1 MASRSRSR
9 EREDRNHRS
18 FKGKNKEDRN
28 RRRRQSSSSSSSS
41 SSTSDSDSSDDRS
54 RQKNRHK
61 RRSDSHSPRKHT
73 SRDER
78 KKRQKQSDK
87 SSRRSNS
94 REHRRHSSSR
104 DRSKQQT
111 RSRKHKSPDP
121 SEQQRV
127 DFSYNGSSGGG
138 ISSKRW
144 DNDMYRENQSRH
156 DADRSYRPR
165 YRTVND
171 AMDEELLQSRRLQR
185 EAIGEEGA
193 PMVWADSPS
202 PRDSSDDEE
211 GEQTVVKKSAKKS
224 SKKKSRSGSDK
235 KKKDK
240 KKKKS
245 SKKHRKK
252 EKHSKK
258 KKKKAASGSS
268 SSSGESDGEEEDEW
282 VEKSAAGADHSRLA
296 KAGSSKAGVVALEE
310 ETADGV
316 VGPTKTSGNLSQK
329 DFGRALLPGEGAA
342 MAAYVT
348 EGKRIPRRGE
358 IGLTSEEI
366 DTFEKVGYVMSGS
379 RHRRMEAVRIRKEN
393 QIYSADEKRAL
404 AMFSKEERQKR
415 ENKILSQFKEMI
427 SAKLA
432 SDKH

>member
-9 EREDRNHRS
+9 ER
-18 FKGKNKEDRN
+18 DRN
-28 RRRRQSSSSSSSS
+28 RRSRHVKSKEERNRRKHRSSSSSGSSSESSS
-41 SSTSDSDSSDDRS
+41 SSENDSSRDRS
-54 RQKNRHK
+54 RQKKKSRK
-61 RRSDSHSPRKHT
+61 RRSDSRSPRKHT
-73 SRDER
+73 SSRDER
-78 KKRQKQSDK
+78 KKRHEQSK
-87 SSRRSNS
+87 ESKRRSRS
-94 REHRRHSSSR
+94 ESR
-104 DRSKQQT
+104 DRSK
-111 RSRKHKSPDP
+111 RSRKSKSPP
-121 SEQQRV
+121 SEKAQPAGP
-127 DFSYNGSSGGG
+127 SYNGSAGG

-144 DNDMYRENQSRH
+144 ENDMYREKQSWH

-165 YRTVND
+165 YRPTHD

-185 EAIGEEGA
+185 EIIGEEGVA
-193 PMVWADSPS
+193 MAWADSPS
-202 PRDSSDDEE
+202 PRDSSEDER
-211 GEQTVVKKSAKKS
+211 EQAVTKKSSKKS
-224 SKKKSRSGSDK
+224 SKKKSRAGGD
-235 KKKDK
+235 KKDK

-258 KKKKAASGSS
+258 KKKSKESSDSS
-268 SSSGESDGEEEDEW
+268 STDDGDEEDEW
-282 VEKSAAGADHSRLA
+282 VEKSALVDSSGLA
-296 KAGSSKAGVVALEE
+296 KAGSSKVGILNQEE
-310 ETADGV
+310 ETIDGV
-316 VGPTKTSGNLSQK
+316 VGPTKTSGNLNQK